1 MKATNETYKVR
12 IYISNVYEIYNMLQ
26 SLASCIEKK
35 ISKGIEINLDTLAM
49 SSSVGKIVT
58 ELNKYLQKYDNE
70 ILSKDVR
77 KEVRY
82 IIANEIIDI
91 AKDNIEYK
99 KSTND

>member
-1 MKATNETYKVR
+1 MKTTNETYKVE
-12 IYISNVYEIYNMLQ
+12 IYIRNIQEFYNMVQ
-26 SLASCIEKK
+26 NLASSIEKK
-35 ISKGIEINLDTLAM
+35 IYKGIEINIDTLAM

-70 ILSKDVR
+70 TLSREIRKDI
-77 KEVRY
+77 RY

-99 KSTND
+99 QSTNK

>member
-1 MKATNETYKVR
+1 MKTTNETYKVR
-12 IYISNVYEIYNMLQ
+12 IYISNVCEIYNMLQ
-26 SLASCIEKK
+26 SLASCIERK
-35 ISKGIEINLDTLAM
+35 INKGIEINFDMLAM

-70 ILSKDVR
+70 TLSKDVR

-99 KSTND
+99 QSNNN

>member
-1 MKATNETYKVR
+1 MKTTNETYKVR
-12 IYISNVYEIYNMLQ
+12 IYVSNVREIYSMLE

-35 ISKGIEINLDTLAM
+35 INKGIEINIDTLAM

-70 ILSKDVR
+70 TLSKDIR

-99 KSTND
+99 QSTNK